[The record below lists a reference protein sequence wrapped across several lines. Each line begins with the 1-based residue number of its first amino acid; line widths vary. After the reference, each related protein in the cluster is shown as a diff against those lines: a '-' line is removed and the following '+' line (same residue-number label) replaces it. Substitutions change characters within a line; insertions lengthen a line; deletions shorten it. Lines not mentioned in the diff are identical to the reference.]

1 MNKIKNDE
9 RIMKMVVKTQAIFR
23 GLIVRNQVK
32 SIRVMSKKNTNIFR
46 DESNK
51 KFNPMKFSKI
61 VKRKKIRKLK
71 KFYFTKK

>member
-1 MNKIKNDE
+1 
-9 RIMKMVVKTQAIFR
+9 
-23 GLIVRNQVK
+23 
-32 SIRVMSKKNTNIFR
+32 MSKKNTNIFR